1 MVQTQQYGVLTMLDF
16 LPISTI
22 VLSVVTLGIIIGMLG
37 ELGNPT
43 PSQGSLMGDRMYHLL
58 AWVWVVAALSTLGG
72 ALEWMMQ

>member
-1 MVQTQQYGVLTMLDF
+1 MLDF

-22 VLSVVTLGIIIGMLG
+22 VLSVATLGIILAILS

-43 PSQGSLMGDRMYHLL
+43 PSQGSLGGDRIYHVLL
-58 AWVWVVAALSTLGG
+58 WVWVVAALSTLCG